1 MYQKPFSQNF
11 TAFIIII
18 MFPNIFISLIL
29 YVLTCL
35 ALYFIKLNFYK
46 AKIVLVLYNKYI
58 HSGKGINMNYLVL
71 SIICS
76 VAVSIL
82 LKISKNSGISIN
94 QAVAVNYLVAAISAF
109 VLFRPNLGNNFSS
122 LLSEWQI
129 LLPLGILLPSVF
141 IIMGECVNRAGIAK
155 SDAAQ
160 RLSLFLPIIAAFL
173 IFGEILSAGKILAVI
188 LAIISLSALVYK
200 PKSKISGTGAV
211 WTLLGVWLGYGI
223 IDILFKQLSKNVAMT
238 ATNLCAVFILAAILL
253 FTYLIIR
260 GTQWTAR
267 SISGGII
274 LGCLNFGNIYFYFR
288 AHQAYNNNPTLIF
301 AAMNLG
307 VISLG
312 TITGT
317 VFFKE
322 KINIINIMG
331 IILAI
336 TAIVC
341 LFHTM

>member
-1 MYQKPFSQNF
+1 MHY
-11 TAFIIII
+11 
-18 MFPNIFISLIL
+18 LI
-29 YVLTCL
+29 
-35 ALYFIKLNFYK
+35 
-46 AKIVLVLYNKYI
+46 
-58 HSGKGINMNYLVL
+58 L

-82 LKISKNSGISIN
+82 LKISKKQGISIN
-94 QAVAVNYLVAAISAF
+94 QAVAVNYPVAAISSF
-109 VLFRPNLGNNFSS
+109 VLFKPNFSGNLNI

-129 LLPLGILLPSVF
+129 LLPLGILMPTVF
-141 IIMGECVNRAGIAK
+141 IIMGECVRNAGIVK

-160 RLSLFLPIIAAFL
+160 RLSLFLPILAAFL
-173 IFGEILSAGKILAVI
+173 IFGEVLSVGKLLAVV
-188 LAIISLSALVYK
+188 LAIISLAALVYK
-200 PKSKISGTGAV
+200 PKSKTQNTGAI
-211 WTLLGVWLGYGI
+211 WTLLGVWFGYGI
-223 IDILFKQLSKNVAMT
+223 IDILMKQLSKNTAMT
-238 ATNLCAVFILAAILL
+238 VTNLCTIFILSAIIL

-260 GTQWTAR
+260 KTKWTTP
-267 SISGGII
+267 SIFGGII

-312 TITGT
+312 TIIGT
-317 VFFKE
+317 AIFKE
-322 KINIINIMG
+322 KINAVNIVG

-336 TAIVC
+336 IAIIC

>member
-1 MYQKPFSQNF
+1 M
-11 TAFIIII
+11 T
-18 MFPNIFISLIL
+18 
-29 YVLTCL
+29 
-35 ALYFIKLNFYK
+35 
-46 AKIVLVLYNKYI
+46 
-58 HSGKGINMNYLVL
+58 YLVL
-71 SIICS
+71 SIVCS

-109 VLFRPNLGNNFSS
+109 VLFRPNLGNNFNV

-267 SISGGII
+267 SILGGII

>member
-1 MYQKPFSQNF
+1 M
-11 TAFIIII
+11 
-18 MFPNIFISLIL
+18 
-29 YVLTCL
+29 
-35 ALYFIKLNFYK
+35 
-46 AKIVLVLYNKYI
+46 
-58 HSGKGINMNYLVL
+58 
-71 SIICS
+71 
-76 VAVSIL
+76 

-267 SISGGII
+267 SILGGII

>member
-1 MYQKPFSQNF
+1 MHYL
-11 TAFIIII
+11 
-18 MFPNIFISLIL
+18 IF
-29 YVLTCL
+29 
-35 ALYFIKLNFYK
+35 
-46 AKIVLVLYNKYI
+46 
-58 HSGKGINMNYLVL
+58 

-82 LKISKNSGISIN
+82 LKISKSKKIAIN
-94 QAVAVNYLVAAISAF
+94 QAVAINYPVAAISAF
-109 VLFRPNLGNNFSS
+109 ILFKTNFSS
-122 LLSEWQI
+122 NFNVLLSEWQI
-129 LLPLGILLPSVF
+129 LLPLGFLLPSVF

-160 RLSLFLPIIAAFL
+160 RLSLFLPILAAFL
-173 IFGEILSAGKILAVI
+173 IFGETFSLGKILAVI
-188 LAIISLSALVYK
+188 LAMISLSALVYK
-200 PKSKISGTGAV
+200 PKSSTKRTGAI

-223 IDILFKQLSKNVAMT
+223 IDILFKQLSKNAAMT
-238 ATNLCAVFILAAILL
+238 ATNLCTVFILSAIVL
-253 FTYLIIR
+253 FTYLIVR
-260 GTQWTAR
+260 RTKWTKA
-267 SISGGII
+267 SIFGGII

-317 VFFKE
+317 VVFKE
-322 KINIINIMG
+322 KINIINIIG

-336 TAIVC
+336 AAIIF
-341 LFHTM
+341 LFYTM